1 MTLSVKISRRG
12 SGSCSCVTGSGLGSR
27 STLVKGS
34 FTFVRVSG
42 IRCGQTRSK
51 EVRDGQLQ
59 CGSGAGF
66 TKFLA
71 FYFKFSS
78 HLYRVFFIVGSFLFT
93 NIDLLAWARD
103 ALWLHF

>member
-1 MTLSVKISRRG
+1 MTLLRSADDDRFVGFRVRLG
-12 SGSCSCVTGSGLGSR
+12 SGSGQTWFRLVFVCYRLRYGAG

-42 IRCGQTRSK
+42 IRCGQSLSK

-78 HLYRVFFIVGSFLFT
+78 HL
-93 NIDLLAWARD
+93 
-103 ALWLHF
+103 

>member
-78 HLYRVFFIVGSFLFT
+78 HLYRVFFIGMGRS
-93 NIDLLAWARD
+93 D
-103 ALWLHF
+103 HFFSPTLTC